1 MTPFDDPPPHPP
13 QPDSLPPPSEEPYVV
28 GPDAA
33 ALEQNAVEPH
43 VVGPGVIE
51 PRVIKPGVVEP
62 MVATLDGDPI
72 TYAATLP
79 AATSYSQNLE
89 IPEDLRISW
98 YWPHFILFLFFAGA
112 SFVVVQTALF
122 FYYGPH
128 QPMPRAELE
137 KYLLNKP
144 QFIFGTNI
152 LWYAAVFFF
161 LYVTLSVLRDAPFWS
176 SLGWT
181 KLKARVSGSWGS
193 PSAFFFGGCAL
204 AIFVGLASSR
214 VHTKENM
221 PIQELFK
228 NRENAVLL
236 MCMAVLIAPLVEE
249 TVFRIYLY
257 PLFAR
262 MAYAFARRLGKESSE
277 AVRAGT
283 RISILLTGVLFG
295 LMHGSQ
301 LGWNWG
307 VVGLLILVGVIFTFV
322 RARTG
327 TVLASFLLHLGYN
340 SMIAV
345 TTVIGTHGFT
355 RIPTS
360 P

>member
-1 MTPFDDPPPHPP
+1 MSIFDDTPPHPP
-13 QPDSLPPPSEEPYVV
+13 QPDSLGDAAEEPR
-28 GPDAA
+28 P
-33 ALEQNAVEPH
+33 
-43 VVGPGVIE
+43 IE
-51 PRVIKPGVVEP
+51 PLG
-62 MVATLDGDPI
+62 ASLGGDPI
-72 TYAATLP
+72 ACAATLP
-79 AATSYSQNLE
+79 PAGGYSQNFA

-122 FYYGPH
+122 FYYGPR
-128 QPMPRAELE
+128 QPMPKEELE
-137 KYLLNKP
+137 RYLLNKP
-144 QFIFGTNI
+144 QFIFGTNL

-161 LYVTLSVLRDAPFWS
+161 LYITLSVLRGAPFWS

-181 KLKARVSGSWGS
+181 KLRTHLTGSWGG
-193 PSAFFFGGCAL
+193 PWAYFLGGCAL

-228 NRENAVLL
+228 NRNNAILL
-236 MCMAVLIAPLVEE
+236 MCMAVLVAPLVEE
-249 TVFRIYLY
+249 TVFRGYLY
-257 PLFAR
+257 PLFTR
-262 MAYAFARRLGKESSE
+262 ITYALSRHFGVGASE
-277 AVRAGT
+277 AVRVGT
-283 RISILLTGVLFG
+283 RTSILLTGVLFG

-301 LGWNWG
+301 LGWTWG
-307 VVGLLILVGVIFTFV
+307 VVGLLIFVGVILTLV

-345 TTVIGTHGFT
+345 TTIIGTHGFT
-355 RIPTS
+355 RIPTG

>member
-13 QPDSLPPPSEEPYVV
+13 QPDPLAPLEES
-28 GPDAA
+28 GSAA
-33 ALEQNAVEPH
+33 PVAAKQNA
-43 VVGPGVIE
+43 GE
-51 PRVIKPGVVEP
+51 PRVVEP
-62 MVATLDGDPI
+62 GRIEPVAATLDGDPI

-79 AATSYSQNLE
+79 PAGSYSQNLA

-122 FYYGPH
+122 FYYGPR

-193 PSAFFFGGCAL
+193 PSAFFFSGCAL

-249 TVFRIYLY
+249 TVFRGYLY

-262 MAYAFARRLGKESSE
+262 MAYTFARRLGKESAE
-277 AVRAGT
+277 AVRTGT